1 MPVRLAELLQGDTG
15 FLEAAVRPANCLGQ
29 IRLQP
34 DPDRVLQV
42 VHAVHATSL
51 HQAKAHRVEGVALN
65 VGKA

>member
-1 MPVRLAELLQGDTG
+1 VPVRLAELLQGDTG

-51 HQAKAHRVEGVALN
+51 HQAKL
-65 VGKA
+65 